1 MIGEEEKAEILDT
14 LDSGWITTGPK
25 TEAFEQAVCAYL
37 GGGYAVAVHS
47 CTAALHLSL
56 VAAGIEEGEFV
67 SSGLILEDFLDE
79 MSATSGVAISDEQNG
94 FRFRVPFDKRREKGN
109 EERDEK

>member
-1 MIGEEEKAEILDT
+1 MLATETGLLALTLEDNVLPLERLDKSPG
-14 LDSGWITTGPK
+14 L
-25 TEAFEQAVCAYL
+25 L
-37 GGGYAVAVHS
+37 GGEMV
-47 CTAALHLSL
+47 LQIL
-56 VAAGIEEGEFV
+56 AAGIEEDEFV
-67 SSGLILEDFLDE
+67 SSALTLEDFLDE

>member
-1 MIGEEEKAEILDT
+1 VYLFRALATETGLLALTLKDNVLPFARLDKSPS
-14 LDSGWITTGPK
+14 L
-25 TEAFEQAVCAYL
+25 L
-37 GGGYAVAVHS
+37 GGEMV
-47 CTAALHLSL
+47 LQIL
-56 VAAGIEEGEFV
+56 AAGIEEDEFV
-67 SSGLILEDFLDE
+67 SSALTLEDLLDE